1 MTVNPGL
8 ARRVLVVHG
17 VQAGDADDLNQ
28 HVLIRD
34 LIRDRLQAAVPL
46 QFETE
51 LFNYEALNDA
61 RIAPFKLAL
70 NLVTDNLLAR
80 RILGTALDIAGD
92 VLINL
97 ADGNA
102 AAEIKGNLRRR
113 IEEIFEDGNPLYL
126 VAHSLG
132 SIYAFDV
139 LNELIATD
147 GLFDRDNRKTWPVQG
162 LVTIGS
168 PIGLKLFGKETIE
181 KFGPGRKLFRWSNFW
196 DRTDPVVSGSF
207 YGRPEEAYR
216 IAERFADEAA
226 DPKCGWHIR
235 DRVVDIGRAWL
246 FAHVGYWREPGVG
259 DDLVDLLTS

>member
-1 MTVNPGL
+1 MTVDPGKP
-8 ARRVLVVHG
+8 RKVLVVHG
-17 VQAGDADDLNQ
+17 VQAGDGDDLNQ
-28 HVLIRD
+28 HELID
-34 LIRDRLQAAVPL
+34 ALVRDRLQAGIPL
-46 QFETE
+46 EFETE
-51 LFNYEALNDA
+51 LFRYEDLNDA
-61 RIAPFKLAL
+61 TIVPFKLAL
-70 NLVTDNLLAR
+70 NLVTDGLIAR
-80 RILGTALDIAGD
+80 KILDVAVDVVGD

-102 AAEIKGNLRRR
+102 AAEIKGGLRRR
-113 IEEIFEDGNPLYL
+113 IEEIHEEGNPLYL

-139 LNELIATD
+139 LNELIANPD
-147 GLFDRDNRKTWPVQG
+147 YFERDNRKNWPVQA

-168 PIGLKLFGKETIE
+168 PIGLKLFGRETVA
-181 KFGPGRKLFRWSNFW
+181 KLGPGRKLFRWSNFW

-216 IAERFADEAA
+216 IAERFADDVA
-226 DPKCGWHIR
+226 DTECGWHIR